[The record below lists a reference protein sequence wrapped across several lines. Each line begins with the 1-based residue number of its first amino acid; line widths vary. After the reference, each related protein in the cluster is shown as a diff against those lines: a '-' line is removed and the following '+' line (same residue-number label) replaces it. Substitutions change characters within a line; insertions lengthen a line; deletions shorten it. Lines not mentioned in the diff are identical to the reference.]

1 MGAEVRRL
9 AAGAAAGELAALAEI
24 LVDCVA
30 GGASVGF
37 LDGLTPERAAAWW
50 REAARESDR
59 DGRAILVARDA
70 DGRACGVV
78 MVIPARMENQP
89 HRADVAKLLVHRR
102 ARRAGVGAALMR
114 AAEREARAMG
124 RSVLTLDTASAEA
137 ARLYERLGWT
147 RAGVFPDYALLPDGS
162 LCDTVL
168 YYKRI

>member
-1 MGAEVRRL
+1 MGAPVRRL
-9 AAGAAAGELAALAEI
+9 AANEVAVELAALADL

-37 LDGLTPERAAAWW
+37 LDGLTAERALAWW
-50 REAARESDR
+50 SDVARESER
-59 DGRAILVARDA
+59 DGRAILVARGA
-70 DGRACGVV
+70 DGRTCGVV
-78 MVIPARMENQP
+78 LVIPARMENQP
-89 HRADVAKLLVHRR
+89 HRADVSKLLVHRS
-102 ARRAGVGAALMR
+102 ARRTGVGEALMR

-124 RSVLTLDTASAEA
+124 RTVLTLDTATPEA